1 MARSRDVIFSWTAI
15 GVTMERY
22 PVAGEVVRVYLSGV
36 ESMLVYGALFGP
48 VIVVV
53 AVIITYLNERNQAE
67 IDFLRTVQEKLS
79 LQHALREAEFQHL
92 NEQIK
97 PHFLFNTLNTIRNF
111 VLVDRRQEAMQVV
124 EALAVSF
131 RYTLERSGSI
141 VPLDGELTYLR
152 SYLQI
157 QKARFG
163 SRLLVELTV
172 DAFAGS
178 CGIPYLALQTL
189 VENAVEHGVER
200 QINPTYILVRITR
213 DHLNLF
219 LTISDDGP
227 GTAQPVDEDLIQAGD
242 GHPLLA
248 GVGLKNVRQRLKH
261 QFGPQAGL
269 HVRSRPGEGFAVTM
283 RMPLVTLETDKARE
297 GERNETESRHSGS
310 R

>member
-1 MARSRDVIFSWTAI
+1 M
-15 GVTMERY
+15 
-22 PVAGEVVRVYLSGV
+22 AGEVVRVYLSGA

-213 DHLNLF
+213 DHANLF
-219 LTISDDGP
+219 VTISDDGP

-242 GHPLLA
+242 DHPLLA